1 MGERVVRWGIVG
13 AGRIAQRFAR
23 SLAREPRSELVAISC
38 RSAAKADAFAAAHGV
53 NEDGTLSD
61 EALGGVAGSAHAAL
75 LARPDVDAVYVAL
88 PPALHLE
95 WSVAALR
102 AGKAV
107 LCEKPLCASVEE
119 TERLVR
125 TAAETGTLL
134 MEGTKTRFE
143 PLYRSRPRARGP
155 GRDRAADAGGD
166 PALQRHGATALPA
179 APTICPTP
187 WAAATCSTQASTV
200 AAWLDDYLT
209 GPIEVV
215 ATRARWSGG
224 VDTFADAELRAG
236 NVTARLLTACD
247 QGSPRDAIIV
257 GTEGRVV
264 VDEMHRPQ
272 HARLE
277 RTGERPV
284 ELDLPYPVDDLYGEV
299 EHFAGLVLAGGG
311 RVSRHAARDLAAL
324 RRAPRRHPGADGLAR
339 GPPATPSRRYLSR

>member
-143 PLYRSRPRARGP
+143 PLYRRVRELVDQGAI
-155 GRDRAADAGGD
+155 GRLMRVETRLCSDMGDRIASGADYMSDPVGGGNLLD
-166 PALQRHGATALPA
+166 SG
-179 APTICPTP
+179 IYG
-187 WAAATCSTQASTV
+187 

-215 ATRARWSGG
+215 AARARWSGG

-236 NVTARLLTACD
+236 DVTARLLTACD

-284 ELDLPYPVDDLYGEV
+284 ELDLPYPVDDLYGEI
-299 EHFAGLVLAGGG
+299 EHFAGLALAGAAESP
-311 RVSRHAARDLAAL
+311 VMPHATSLRCAELLAAI
-324 RRAPRRHPGADGLAR
+324 RARMA
-339 GPPATPSRRYLSR
+339 

>member
-1 MGERVVRWGIVG
+1 MGEKVVRWGIVG

-23 SLAREPRSELVAISC
+23 SLARESRSELVAISC
-38 RSAAKADAFAAAHGV
+38 RSAAKADALAAAHGV
-53 NEDGTLSD
+53 NEGGTLSD

-107 LCEKPLCASVEE
+107 LCEKPLCTNVTE

-125 TAAETGTLL
+125 VAAETGSLL

-143 PLYRSRPRARGP
+143 PLYRRVRELVDASAI
-155 GRDRAADAGGD
+155 GRLTRVETRLCSDMGDRVASGVDYMSDPVGGGNLLD
-166 PALQRHGATALPA
+166 SG
-179 APTICPTP
+179 IYG
-187 WAAATCSTQASTV
+187 
-200 AAWLDDYLT
+200 AAWLDDYLM

-215 ATRARWSGG
+215 GVRTRWSHG

-236 NVTARLLTACD
+236 DVTARLLTACD
-247 QGSPRDAIIV
+247 QGSPRDTVLV
-257 GTEGRVV
+257 GTEGRIV

-277 RTGERPV
+277 RAGEKPV
-284 ELDLPYPVDDLYGEV
+284 ELDLPYPVDDLYGEL
-299 EHFAGLVLAGGG
+299 EHFVGLVLAGAAESP
-311 RVSRHAARDLAAL
+311 VMPHATSLRCARLLADI
-324 RRAPRRHPGADGLAR
+324 RARMA
-339 GPPATPSRRYLSR
+339 